1 MQEVGNVWVLRA
13 EQTKK
18 KTSHMRGFIDCHC
31 HISAGD
37 FDKDVEE
44 VIENSK
50 EAGLLALLAVAEHAG
65 EFTKIIELSQRFPG
79 FIFPCLGVH
88 PVQDD
93 SPEQQRSASLQDLDA
108 ALPVIEKYKDRLVGV
123 GEVGLDFT
131 PRFVSGE
138 SDKESQK
145 LVLIRQA
152 QVAKELDLPLN
163 VHSRSAGRPTIHLLK
178 EQGVDKALLHAFD
191 GKPSVAMEGVKAGY
205 FFSIPPS
212 IIRSEQKQKLV
223 KQLPL
228 ENICLETDSPAL
240 GPEKQVRNEP
250 RNICVSAEYI
260 SKVKGVSL
268 ETVMEVTTQNALRL
282 FPKLKSAIRP

>member
-1 MQEVGNVWVLRA
+1 MEGYV
-13 EQTKK
+13 
-18 KTSHMRGFIDCHC
+18 DCHC
-31 HISAGD
+31 HISAKD
-37 FDKDVEE
+37 FDKDVDE

-50 EAGLLALLAVAEHAG
+50 KAGLLAVLAVAEHVG
-65 EFTKIIELSQRFPG
+65 EFEKIVLLSKRYPG

-88 PVQDD
+88 PVQEV
-93 SPEQQRSASLQDLDA
+93 SPGQQRGASLKDLED
-108 ALPVIEKYKDRLVGV
+108 ALPVIEEYKDQLVGI

-131 PRFVSGE
+131 PRFVSNE
-138 SDKESQK
+138 TDKDDQRQ
-145 LVLIRQA
+145 VLIRQI
-152 QVAKELDLPLN
+152 VLAKTLDLPLN

-178 EQGVDKALLHAFD
+178 EQGVEKALLHAFD

-205 FFSIPPS
+205 LFSIPPS

-250 RNICVSAEYI
+250 RNICISAEYI
-260 SKVKGVSL
+260 SQIKGVTL
-268 ETVMEVTTQNALRL
+268 EHVIKVTTQNALRL
-282 FPKLKSAIRP
+282 FPKLQSAIRP